1 MVGLKEKKRVN
12 VRGENVDD
20 ELAQESREE
29 RKKKEKSEEKKK
41 RENRGRSWKT
51 AFFLR
56 RVPRDLVP
64 ANFFYERACV
74 LNESKE
80 RKERVGNGD
89 ENT

>member
-1 MVGLKEKKRVN
+1 MSKRMWRKCRRRACARVARGTKKR
-12 VRGENVDD
+12 REGEG
-20 ELAQESREE
+20 E
-29 RKKKEKSEEKKK
+29 KEK

-80 RKERVGNGD
+80 RKEGVGNGD